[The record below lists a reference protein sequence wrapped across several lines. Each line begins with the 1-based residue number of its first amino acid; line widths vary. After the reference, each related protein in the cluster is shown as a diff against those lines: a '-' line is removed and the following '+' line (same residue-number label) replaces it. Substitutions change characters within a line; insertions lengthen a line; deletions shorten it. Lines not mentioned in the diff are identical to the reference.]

1 MGITVTARK
10 PKNIS
15 PLKYAKQAAYKR
27 HTTQAKADRATLGRY
42 TAKKGQLEKEMFKA
56 KAKYGEGSRKSY
68 EATKK
73 YKDMTKTKRSE
84 GAKAKLEKK
93 REDEHLKDLR
103 LIGEYGADAMQARG
117 FGTTYPKV
125 KRNMGGPA
133 KKRKNKSKVF
143 SGNDYVREVN
153 HYKEM

>member
-1 MGITVTARK
+1 MEKTGK
-10 PKNIS
+10 SKNVS
-15 PLKYAKQAAYKR
+15 PLRYAKQKAVER
-27 HTTQAKADRATLGRY
+27 HLAQ
-42 TAKKGQLEKEMFKA
+42 GQSQLKKEMLKA
-56 KAKYGEGSRKSY
+56 QLKYGKGSRRSN

-73 YKDMTKTKRSE
+73 YKDFINRPGPKATPEKR
-84 GAKAKLEKK
+84 K
-93 REDEHLKDLR
+93 DEYSKDLR
-103 LIGEYGADAMQARG
+103 LIGEYGADAMKARG

-153 HYKEM
+153 NYKEM

>member
-1 MGITVTARK
+1 MGITVSARK
-10 PKNIS
+10 PKNGS
-15 PLKYAKQAAYKR
+15 PLRYAEQKAYDR
-27 HTTQAKADRATLGRY
+27 SKADIV
-42 TAKKGQLEKEMFKA
+42 KKGQLKKEMNKIEER
-56 KAKYGEGSRKSY
+56 YGKGSQRSY

-73 YKDMTKTKRSE
+73 YKDFINRPGPKATPAKR
-84 GAKAKLEKK
+84 K
-93 REDEHLKDLR
+93 DEYSKDLR
-103 LIGEYGADAMQARG
+103 LIGEYGADAMKARG

-153 HYKEM
+153 NYKEM